1 MGREIHHP
9 NTKCN
14 GTTMIFKE
22 TSLQGAFVI
31 EPEILTDER
40 GAFARI
46 FCQKEFEKH
55 RLNPNI
61 SQCSISLN
69 IKKYTLRG
77 MHFQKEP
84 HAEDKLVRCS
94 RGSIYDVIVD
104 LRPNSSTFLQ
114 WTAIDITMENKK
126 MVYVPKG
133 FAHGFQT
140 LTDNAEV
147 IYQMSQFYYPGHSVG
162 FRWDDPS
169 FNIEWPAEP
178 IVISPKDQIFP
189 DFTS

>member
-9 NTKCN
+9 NTKRN

-22 TSLQGAFVI
+22 TGLQGAFVI

-55 RLNPNI
+55 GLNPNI

-114 WTAIDITMENKK
+114 WTANDITMEIKNGLCLK
-126 MVYVPKG
+126 VCSRISN
-133 FAHGFQT
+133 

-147 IYQMSQFYYPGHSVG
+147 IYQMSEFYYPAHTVG